1 MNRIHHPLVVRIK
14 KRPHPPH
21 HTSTIN
27 PSEPHISNI
36 NPSEPDVDHSI
47 NEYISMNTRSFNS
60 DSNDVDILENL
71 EEFKSRMEDNILAI
85 KHKIDSIEANSNL
98 EDINYALQLIENISS
113 QLEDYKKITN
123 ERIEKLV
130 KLFLIVN
137 NKISSLKTQ

>member
-1 MNRIHHPLVVRIK
+1 MNMNRIHHPLVVRIK
-14 KRPHPPH
+14 KRPHPPS
-21 HTSTIN
+21 HTSNVSHT
-27 PSEPHISNI
+27 PS
-36 NPSEPDVDHSI
+36 DVDNSI
-47 NEYISMNTRSFNS
+47 NEYITMNSRSFNS
-60 DSNDVDILENL
+60 EYKDDVLENL

-85 KHKIDSIEANSNL
+85 KQKIDSMEEHNNL

-137 NKISSLKTQ
+137 NKISSLKAQ